1 MLGEEDDGVESL
13 HKLEEAKT
21 KVDSLL
27 AKLDEQNTSP
37 EDKIE
42 QIRTDFA
49 IDIFRA
55 KTLQELVRENNFY
68 LRVYVLTCQNLA
80 AMNSNVRY
88 YMNQLAGD
96 QAMSSADP
104 FLMMRIV
111 REEERLF
118 YDGTDKHDNEVL
130 KTDFFEAQELYP
142 VSLQEDWH
150 LDVEVWDY

>member
-1 MLGEEDDGVESL
+1 
-13 HKLEEAKT
+13 
-21 KVDSLL
+21 
-27 AKLDEQNTSP
+27 
-37 EDKIE
+37 
-42 QIRTDFA
+42 
-49 IDIFRA
+49 
-55 KTLQELVRENNFY
+55 
-68 LRVYVLTCQNLA
+68 
-80 AMNSNVRY
+80 
-88 YMNQLAGD
+88 MNQLAGD